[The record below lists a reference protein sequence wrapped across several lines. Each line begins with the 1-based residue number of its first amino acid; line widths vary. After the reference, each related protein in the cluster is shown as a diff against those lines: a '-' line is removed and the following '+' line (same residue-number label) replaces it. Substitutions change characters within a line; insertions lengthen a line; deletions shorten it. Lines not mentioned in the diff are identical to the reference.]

1 MRWIK
6 ISIFNFTLLAL
17 LGSILRY
24 KIAFSLPFIDQKN
37 LLHAHS
43 HFAFAGWVSQILM
56 CLLLYALSND
66 TIEWENKIKKFEK
79 IFLLNLI
86 TAYGMLITFAY
97 QGYAV
102 YSIIF
107 STASILVSYWFAF
120 SVYPLIKE
128 SNIHVITKKYF
139 YAALLFNVISSL
151 GPFSLAFM
159 MVSHSVNQDYLLGA
173 VFYYLHFQ
181 YNGWFLFVIFGTL
194 NEQVA
199 KQTEN
204 FEFKRNFNV
213 LIVAAIM
220 TLFLSLPWID
230 KQNMLGIVLFA
241 IVIMQL
247 MVFISFLRST
257 EEGSGPPLIL
267 NSKIKIP
274 LKRIFTFAILIKGV
288 LQILILVPSLD
299 QYAFGLRPVIIA
311 YLHLVLI
318 GVVSFYI
325 FHYLIREKILMMNK
339 NLNKGL
345 LIFLGGFILNEIVLV
360 LQGLSWLNIVG
371 LPLTNES
378 LFLAALLMLSGLIVV
393 TRSVLK
399 NAAIESEKFR
409 EMPFIG

>member
-24 KIAFSLPFIDQKN
+24 KIAFSLPFIDQKH

-56 CLLLYALSND
+56 CLFLYALKKD

-79 IFLLNLI
+79 IFFLNLI
-86 TAYGMLITFAY
+86 TAYGMLISFAI
-97 QGYAV
+97 QGYAL

-107 STASILVSYWFAF
+107 STASIFVSYWFAV
-120 SVYPLIKE
+120 SVLPLIKE
-128 SNIHVITKKYF
+128 SNIHPITKKYF
-139 YAALLFNVISSL
+139 YASLLFNVLSSI

-159 MVSHSVNQDYLLGA
+159 MVSHMANQDYLLGA

-194 NEQVA
+194 NEQIA
-199 KQTEN
+199 QHTDN

-213 LIVAAIM
+213 LLIAAIM
-220 TLFLSLPWID
+220 TLFLSVPWID
-230 KQNMLGIVLFA
+230 KQNMLGIVIFA
-241 IVIMQL
+241 IVIMQFL
-247 MVFISFLRST
+247 VFISFLRNTT
-257 EEGSGPPLIL
+257 EGNGPPLLL
-267 NSKIKIP
+267 NNKIKIP
-274 LKRIFTFAILIKGV
+274 LKRIVTFAILIKGI
-288 LQILILVPSLD
+288 LQVLILVPSLD

-325 FHYLIREKILMMNK
+325 FHYLIRERILLMSK

-345 LIFLGGFILNEIVLV
+345 LIFLFGFILNEIVLV

-371 LPLTNES
+371 LPLTNET
-378 LFLAALLMLSGLIVV
+378 LFLAAILMFVGLIVV
-393 TRSVLK
+393 TTSILK
-399 NAAIESEKFR
+399 KDKNRDTAVVEIDLS
-409 EMPFIG
+409 

>member
-1 MRWIK
+1 VRWIK

-24 KIAFSLPFIDQKN
+24 KIAFSLPFIDQKH

-56 CLLLYALSND
+56 CLFLYALKKD

-79 IFLLNLI
+79 IFFLNLI
-86 TAYGMLITFAY
+86 TAYGMLISFAI
-97 QGYAV
+97 QGYAL

-107 STASILVSYWFAF
+107 STASIFVSYWFAA
-120 SVYPLIKE
+120 SVLPLIKE
-128 SNIHVITKKYF
+128 SNIHPITKKYF
-139 YAALLFNVISSL
+139 YASLLFNVLSSI

-159 MVSHSVNQDYLLGA
+159 MVSHMANQDYLLGA

-194 NEQVA
+194 NEQIA
-199 KQTEN
+199 QHTDN
-204 FEFKRNFNV
+204 FDFKRNFNV
-213 LIVAAIM
+213 LLIAAIM
-220 TLFLSLPWID
+220 TLFLSIPWID
-230 KQNMLGIVLFA
+230 KQNMLGIVIFA
-241 IVIMQL
+241 IVIMQFF
-247 MVFISFLRST
+247 VFISFLRNTT
-257 EEGSGPPLIL
+257 EGNGPPLLLID
-267 NSKIKIP
+267 KIKIS
-274 LKRIFTFAILIKGV
+274 LKRIVTFAILIKGI
-288 LQILILVPSLD
+288 LQVLILVPSLD

-325 FHYLIREKILMMNK
+325 FHYLIKERILLMSK

-345 LIFLGGFILNEIVLV
+345 LIFLFGFILNEIVLV

-371 LPLTNES
+371 LPLTNET
-378 LFLAALLMLSGLIVV
+378 LFLAAILMFVGLIVV
-393 TRSVLK
+393 TTSILK
-399 NAAIESEKFR
+399 KDKNR
-409 EMPFIG
+409 EVEVAEIDLS

>member
-1 MRWIK
+1 VRWIK

-24 KIAFSLPFIDQKN
+24 KIAFSLPFIDQKH

-56 CLLLYALSND
+56 CLFLYALKKD

-79 IFLLNLI
+79 IFFLNLI
-86 TAYGMLITFAY
+86 TAYGMLISFAI
-97 QGYAV
+97 QGYAL

-107 STASILVSYWFAF
+107 STASIFVSYWFAA
-120 SVYPLIKE
+120 SVLPLIKE
-128 SNIHVITKKYF
+128 SNIHPITKKYF
-139 YAALLFNVISSL
+139 YASLLFNVLSSI

-159 MVSHSVNQDYLLGA
+159 MVSHMANQDYLLGA

-194 NEQVA
+194 NEQIA
-199 KQTEN
+199 QHTDN
-204 FEFKRNFNV
+204 FDFKRNFNV
-213 LIVAAIM
+213 LLIAAIM
-220 TLFLSLPWID
+220 TLFLSIPWID
-230 KQNMLGIVLFA
+230 KQNMLGIVIFA
-241 IVIMQL
+241 IVIMQFF
-247 MVFISFLRST
+247 VFISFLRNTT
-257 EEGSGPPLIL
+257 EGNGPPLLLID
-267 NSKIKIP
+267 KIKIP
-274 LKRIFTFAILIKGV
+274 LKRIVTFAILIKGI
-288 LQILILVPSLD
+288 LQVLILVPSLD

-325 FHYLIREKILMMNK
+325 FHYLIKERILLMSK

-345 LIFLGGFILNEIVLV
+345 LIFLFGFILNEIVLV

-371 LPLTNES
+371 LPLTNET
-378 LFLAALLMLSGLIVV
+378 LFLAAILMFVGLIVV
-393 TRSVLK
+393 TTSILK
-399 NAAIESEKFR
+399 KDKNR
-409 EMPFIG
+409 EVEVAEIDLS

>member
-24 KIAFSLPFIDQKN
+24 KIAFSLPFIDQKH

-56 CLLLYALSND
+56 CLFLYALKKD

-79 IFLLNLI
+79 IFFLNLI
-86 TAYGMLITFAY
+86 TAYGMLISFAI
-97 QGYAV
+97 QGYAL

-107 STASILVSYWFAF
+107 STASIFVSYWFAA
-120 SVYPLIKE
+120 SVLPLIKE
-128 SNIHVITKKYF
+128 SNIHPITKKYF
-139 YAALLFNVISSL
+139 YASLLFNVLSSI

-159 MVSHSVNQDYLLGA
+159 MVSHMANQDYLLGA

-194 NEQVA
+194 NEQIA
-199 KQTEN
+199 QHTDN
-204 FEFKRNFNV
+204 FDFKRNFNV
-213 LIVAAIM
+213 LLIAAIM
-220 TLFLSLPWID
+220 TLFLSIPWID
-230 KQNMLGIVLFA
+230 KQNMLGIVIFA
-241 IVIMQL
+241 IVIMQFF
-247 MVFISFLRST
+247 VFISFLRNTT
-257 EEGSGPPLIL
+257 EGNGPPLLLID
-267 NSKIKIP
+267 KIKIP
-274 LKRIFTFAILIKGV
+274 LKRIVTFAILIKGI
-288 LQILILVPSLD
+288 LQVLILVPSLD

-325 FHYLIREKILMMNK
+325 FHYLIKERILLMSK

-345 LIFLGGFILNEIVLV
+345 LIFLFGFILNEIVLV

-371 LPLTNES
+371 LPLTNET
-378 LFLAALLMLSGLIVV
+378 LFLAAILMFVGLIVV
-393 TRSVLK
+393 TTSILK
-399 NAAIESEKFR
+399 KDKNR
-409 EMPFIG
+409 EVEVAEIDLS

>member
-24 KIAFSLPFIDQKN
+24 KIAFSLPFIDQKH

-56 CLLLYALSND
+56 CLFLYALKKD

-79 IFLLNLI
+79 IFFLNLI
-86 TAYGMLITFAY
+86 TAYGMLISFAI
-97 QGYAV
+97 QGYAL
-102 YSIIF
+102 YSIFF
-107 STASILVSYWFAF
+107 STASIFVSYWFAV
-120 SVYPLIKE
+120 SVLPLIKE
-128 SNIHVITKKYF
+128 SNIHTITKKYF
-139 YAALLFNVISSL
+139 YASLLFNVLSSL

-159 MVSHSVNQDYLLGA
+159 MVSHSANQDYLLGA

-194 NEQVA
+194 NEQIA
-199 KQTEN
+199 SQTKK
-204 FEFKRNFNV
+204 FDFKRNFNI
-213 LIVAAIM
+213 LAIAAIM
-220 TLFLSLPWID
+220 TLFLSIPSID
-230 KQNMLGIVLFA
+230 KQNMLGIVIFA
-241 IVIMQL
+241 IVIMQFL
-247 MVFISFLRST
+247 VFISFLRNTT
-257 EEGSGPPLIL
+257 EGNGPPLLL
-267 NSKIKIP
+267 NNKIKIP
-274 LKRIFTFAILIKGV
+274 LMRIVTFAILIKGI
-288 LQILILVPSLD
+288 LQVLILVPSLD

-325 FHYLIREKILMMNK
+325 FHYLIKERILLMSE

-345 LIFLGGFILNEIVLV
+345 LIFLLGFILNEIVLV

-371 LPLTNES
+371 LPLTNET
-378 LFLAALLMLSGLIVV
+378 LFLAAILMLVGLIVV
-393 TRSVLK
+393 TTSIFKKDNQRKLELVELPLS
-399 NAAIESEKFR
+399 
-409 EMPFIG
+409 

>member
-56 CLLLYALSND
+56 CLLLYALSKD
-66 TIEWENKIKKFEK
+66 TIEWENKIKKFGK

-97 QGYAV
+97 QGYAM

>member
-17 LGSILRY
+17 LGCILRY

-56 CLLLYALSND
+56 SIFLFALSND
-66 TIEWENKIKKFEK
+66 RLEWENKIKKFEK
-79 IFLLNLI
+79 IFVLNLI
-86 TAYGMLITFAY
+86 TAYGMLISFAL
-97 QGYAV
+97 QGYAM

-120 SVYPLIKE
+120 NVYPLIKE
-128 SNIHVITKKYF
+128 SNIHATTKKYF
-139 YAALLFNVISSL
+139 YAALLFNFISSL

-159 MVSHSVNQDYLLGA
+159 MVSHSANQDYLMGA

-181 YNGWFLFVIFGTL
+181 YNGWFLFVILGTL
-194 NEQVA
+194 NEQIA

-213 LIVAAIM
+213 LIVAAVM

-247 MVFISFLRST
+247 FVFIAFLRNT
-257 EEGSGPPLIL
+257 EKGNGPPLIL
-267 NSKIKIP
+267 NEKIKFP
-274 LKRIFTFAILIKGV
+274 LKRIVTFALLIKGV

-325 FHYLIREKILMMNK
+325 LHYLVKEKILLMDK
-339 NLNKGL
+339 KLNNGIL
-345 LIFLGGFILNEIVLV
+345 FFLSGFILNEIVLV

-378 LFLAALLMLSGLIVV
+378 LFLAAIMMFSGLVV
-393 TRSVLK
+393 ITTSIIK
-399 NAAIESEKFR
+399 NPAIENEKFR
-409 EMPFIG
+409 ELPFIE

>member
-24 KIAFSLPFIDQKN
+24 KIAFSLPFIDQKH

-56 CLLLYALSND
+56 CLFLYALKKD
-66 TIEWENKIKKFEK
+66 TVEWENKIKKFEK

-86 TAYGMLITFAY
+86 TAYGMLISFAI
-97 QGYAV
+97 QGYAL

-107 STASILVSYWFAF
+107 STASIFVSYWFAA
-120 SVYPLIKE
+120 SVLPLIRE
-128 SNIHVITKKYF
+128 SNIHPITKKYF
-139 YAALLFNVISSL
+139 YASLLFNVLSSL

-159 MVSHSVNQDYLLGA
+159 MVSHMANQDYLLGA

-194 NEQVA
+194 NEQIA
-199 KQTEN
+199 QHTDN

-213 LIVAAIM
+213 LLIAAIM
-220 TLFLSLPWID
+220 TLFLSVPWID
-230 KQNMLGIVLFA
+230 KQNMLGIVIFA
-241 IVIMQL
+241 IVIMQFL
-247 MVFISFLRST
+247 VFISFLRNTT
-257 EEGSGPPLIL
+257 EGNGPPLL
-267 NSKIKIP
+267 LTDKIKIP
-274 LKRIFTFAILIKGV
+274 LKRIVTFAILIKGI
-288 LQILILVPSLD
+288 LQVLILVPSLD

-325 FHYLIREKILMMNK
+325 FHYLIKERILLMSK

-345 LIFLGGFILNEIVLV
+345 LIFLFGFILNEIVLV

-371 LPLTNES
+371 LPLTNET
-378 LFLAALLMLSGLIVV
+378 LFLAAILMFVGLIVV
-393 TRSVLK
+393 TTSILK
-399 NAAIESEKFR
+399 KDKNR
-409 EMPFIG
+409 EVEVAEIDLS

>member
-1 MRWIK
+1 VRWIK

-17 LGSILRY
+17 LGCILRY
-24 KIAFSLPFIDQKN
+24 KIAFSLPFIDQKY

-56 CLLLYALSND
+56 CLFLYALNND

-79 IFLLNLI
+79 IFVLNLI
-86 TAYGMLITFAY
+86 TAYGMLISFAL
-97 QGYAV
+97 QGYAM

-128 SNIHVITKKYF
+128 SNIHAVTKKYF

-159 MVSHSVNQDYLLGA
+159 MVSHSANQDYLMGA

-181 YNGWFLFVIFGTL
+181 YNGWFLFVILGTL
-194 NEQVA
+194 NEHIA

-204 FEFKRNFNV
+204 FDFNRNFNV
-213 LIVAAIM
+213 LIVAAVM

-247 MVFISFLRST
+247 LVFISFLRNT
-257 EEGSGPPLIL
+257 KEGNGPPLIL
-267 NSKIKIP
+267 NSRIKIP
-274 LKRIFTFAILIKGV
+274 IKSIFTFAILIKGV

-299 QYAFGLRPVIIA
+299 QYAFGIRPVIIA

-325 FHYLIREKILMMNK
+325 FHYLIKERIMLMSK
-339 NLNKGL
+339 KLNKGL

-378 LFLAALLMLSGLIVV
+378 LFLAAIMMFSGLIVV
-393 TRSVLK
+393 TTSIIKKSVSGK
-399 NAAIESEKFR
+399 NKFP
-409 EMPFIG
+409 ELPFIK